1 MKNGQKQD
9 PEILIIENPEA
20 RQGILTDLSKYTQY
34 FVEVLG
40 YTRIGDGIANKP
52 NKLVRTDEDSKLFTG
67 YELRAAIRDEHAPH
81 KVIFLD
87 I

>member
-40 YTRIGDGIANKP
+40 YTRIGDGIADKP
-52 NKLVRTDEDSKLFTG
+52 NKLVRTDEDSKLVTV
-67 YELRAAIRDEHAPH
+67 YEQLLEMNMHHIKYFSGH
-81 KVIFLD
+81 I
-87 I
+87 